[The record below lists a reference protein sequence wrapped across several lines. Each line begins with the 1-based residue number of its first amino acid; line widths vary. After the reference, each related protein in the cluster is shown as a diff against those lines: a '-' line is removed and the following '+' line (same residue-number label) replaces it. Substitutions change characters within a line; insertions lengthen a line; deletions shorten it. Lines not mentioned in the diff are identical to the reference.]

1 MLAARKQVAVWA
13 AADLGLTAED
23 MRSPLKLERLYVPV
37 KESHVE
43 IIEGDTVEEQAE
55 NLARRLREVKLI

>member
-1 MLAARKQVAVWA
+1 
-13 AADLGLTAED
+13 
-23 MRSPLKLERLYVPV
+23 LYVPV